1 MVSMCTRVSEWRKLE
16 DHPVPGTL
24 FCRCSRMSCAMPE
37 LVPGGAWPLALL
49 YIFNELI

>member
-1 MVSMCTRVSEWRKLE
+1 MVSMYTRVSEWRKLE

-37 LVPGGAWPLALL
+37 LVPGGPGLWLSFTFLM
-49 YIFNELI
+49 N